1 MKILILIYFNEKNL
15 VMSKTF
21 RTFALELEKLYKL
34 QDETMYN
41 VYDTTGHIV
50 RGYFK
55 SWTDAHNFI
64 CMNNRFDWSIKYA

>member
-1 MKILILIYFNEKNL
+1 
-15 VMSKTF
+15 MSKTF
-21 RTFALELEKLYKL
+21 RTFALELENNINFKMKL
-34 QDETMYN
+34 MYN

-64 CMNNRFDWSIKYA
+64 CMNNRFDWSIKCA